1 MLVYRAGNKIQKIN
15 HNSKRVYSSELIIAY
30 DAVTA
35 ELYAQPF
42 NVPCYERYV
51 EISLSHCFLKTLRGE
66 ILD

>member
-1 MLVYRAGNKIQKIN
+1 MLVYRAGNKTQKIN

-35 ELYAQPF
+35 KLYAQPF

-51 EISLSHCFLKTLRGE
+51 ASSLSRYFLKTLREE